1 MKRDKWLYII
11 LGVLFVLYAATEH
24 FAPEPLSWEYTF
36 GQTDKNPYGICVM
49 YERFDDFFKAKS
61 TVYFPVSEQKEP
73 RESIIALSNEMSLD
87 EYDLKALLSYVE
99 EGGNVLLAATLYNSL
114 VLDSLDLQTELDP
127 NFNQIF
133 GKDSVNIFWENHSSA
148 YPANMFG
155 AYFELPDSSDW
166 RILAKTDHPV
176 IVGKTLGKGQLI
188 LATCP
193 LIFTNYALLRQD
205 GYRLVEWLMNEL
217 PEGNIIYNR
226 YYHVGRMESDSVF
239 RFFMRHTAL
248 RWAVYLTLFG
258 LFLILFVTSRRKQ
271 QAIPVLEP
279 KENTTVQYIRTIGGL
294 YFREMKHQ
302 RAAEKLIIHFL
313 RVLKEQYYVT
323 DFYNEN
329 TYALLAAKSG
339 LAKDEVIQ
347 TMEFIQR
354 IKSGGRVTEEMLLQ
368 LSARLT
374 KFKLK

>member
-1 MKRDKWLYII
+1 M
-11 LGVLFVLYAATEH
+11 
-24 FAPEPLSWEYTF
+24 
-36 GQTDKNPYGICVM
+36 
-49 YERFDDFFKAKS
+49 
-61 TVYFPVSEQKEP
+61 
-73 RESIIALSNEMSLD
+73 
-87 EYDLKALLSYVE
+87 
-99 EGGNVLLAATLYNSL
+99 
-114 VLDSLDLQTELDP
+114 
-127 NFNQIF
+127 
-133 GKDSVNIFWENHSSA
+133 
-148 YPANMFG
+148 
-155 AYFELPDSSDW
+155 
-166 RILAKTDHPV
+166 
-176 IVGKTLGKGQLI
+176 
-188 LATCP
+188 
-193 LIFTNYALLRQD
+193 
-205 GYRLVEWLMNEL
+205 
-217 PEGNIIYNR
+217 
-226 YYHVGRMESDSVF
+226 GRMESDSVF

-271 QAIPVLEP
+271 QEIPVLEP